1 LDRDLTAQKGG
12 SGASRRKTFADCLS
26 ERADLCKL
34 DAFADPVER
43 VVEVIAACV
52 RRGGRVYFF
61 GNGGSAAQAQHLA
74 AELSGRFLLD
84 RPAWGALALSVDT
97 SALTAIAND
106 YGYEHVFARQLEGL
120 VQPGDVACG
129 LTTSG
134 ESPNVV
140 SGLRTAR
147 ARGATTVA
155 FTGNGGGRAAAEA
168 DIALTGP
175 FGPSWKVQEVHMV
188 LGHIVCE
195 LVELEL
201 AKA

>member
-1 LDRDLTAQKGG
+1 MDRNVTPRTKSFEECLAERRGMWQLEGYAQPVRQAVEAIVKSLGG
-12 SGASRRKTFADCLS
+12 
-26 ERADLCKL
+26 
-34 DAFADPVER
+34 
-43 VVEVIAACV
+43 
-52 RRGGRVYFF
+52 GGRVYFF

-84 RPAWGALALSVDT
+84 RPAWAGLALSVDT

-120 VQPGDVACG
+120 VKPGDVAVG

-140 SGLRTAR
+140 TGLRTAR
-147 ARGATTVA
+147 GMGAVA
-155 FTGNGGGRAAAEA
+155 IAFSGNGGGSAAKEA
-168 DIALTGP
+168 DIAITGP
-175 FGPSWKVQEVHMV
+175 SGPSWKVQEVHLV

-195 LVELEL
+195 LVEIAL
-201 AKA
+201 AGA